1 MGSAMKAKFKR
12 YDTANYLKT
21 EKDIAAYLQAAM
33 EDDDPQSL
41 AVALG
46 NVVRA
51 RNVSALARET
61 GLTREGLYKAFSAQG
76 NPSYATVSKVSRA
89 MGFRL
94 QLIPEIGGGLE
105 NHFLRPHDPHDSKY
119 EVVTVDLAD
128 RNRTKRQAVRNAEV
142 KSKSKGRIRGHATR
156 PKVGKAANTRR
167 MKT

>member
-1 MGSAMKAKFKR
+1 MGGAMKAKFKR
-12 YDTANYLKT
+12 YDTADYLKT
-21 EKDIAAYLQAAM
+21 ERDIAAYLQAAM

-94 QLIPEIGGGLE
+94 QLVPEIGGGLE
-105 NHFLRPHDPHDSKY
+105 DHFLRPHDPHDSKY
-119 EVVTVDLAD
+119 QVVTVDLAD
-128 RNRTKRQAVRNAEV
+128 RNRTKRHGVRTAAA
-142 KSKSKGRIRGHATR
+142 KSKSKGRARVPSTR
-156 PKVGKAANTRR
+156 PKVGKATNTRR
-167 MKT
+167 TKT

>member
-1 MGSAMKAKFKR
+1 MKAKFKR
-12 YDTANYLKT
+12 YDTADYLKT
-21 EKDIAAYLQAAM
+21 EKEIEAYLQAAM
-33 EDDDPQSL
+33 EDDDPRSL

-94 QLIPEIGGGLE
+94 QLVPDTSGGSGD
-105 NHFLRPHDPHDSKY
+105 HFFRPHDPHDSKHD
-119 EVVTVDLAD
+119 VAIFNLDSVK
-128 RNRTKRQAVRNAEV
+128 RRKRQGVGAAGEKSKARSRTGAGATRV
-142 KSKSKGRIRGHATR
+142 KSDTAVHGRR
-156 PKVGKAANTRR
+156 K
-167 MKT
+167 KT

>member
-1 MGSAMKAKFKR
+1 MGDAMKAKFKR
-12 YDTANYLKT
+12 YDTADYLKT
-21 EKDIAAYLQAAM
+21 EEDITAYLQAAM

-94 QLIPEIGGGLE
+94 QLVPEIRGTLE
-105 NHFLRPHDPHDSKY
+105 DHFLRPNDPHDSKY
-119 EVVTVDLAD
+119 QVVRIDLPD
-128 RNRTKRQAVRNAEV
+128 RNRTKRREVRAGAV
-142 KSKSKGRIRGHATR
+142 KSKPKGRIRGNAAR
-156 PKVGKAANTRR
+156 PKVSKAANSRR

>member
-1 MGSAMKAKFKR
+1 MRAKFRR
-12 YDTANYLKT
+12 YDTADYLKT
-21 EKDIAAYLQAAM
+21 EKDIEEYLRAAM

-61 GLTREGLYKAFSAQG
+61 GFTREGLYKAFSAKG

-94 QLIPEIGGGLE
+94 QLVPDIGRGPKD
-105 NHFLRPHDPHDSKY
+105 HFVRPHDPHDSKY
-119 EVVTVDLAD
+119 DMVVVNLAEG
-128 RNRTKRQAVRNAEV
+128 NRGKRQGVRTAAL
-142 KSKSKGRIRGHATR
+142 KSKPKGQARGTAARSKT
-156 PKVGKAANTRR
+156 GKATNSRR
-167 MKT
+167 EKT